1 VDAMSAPQN
10 FQVRDLLAEIR
21 DLFGSL
27 CAMTKRLLE
36 DFSPEALEETLKKRS
51 LVLCRIDAQKA
62 TLCGISGPSSW
73 AGYEQFHE
81 IQERI
86 GDCTNLDR
94 DLTVEVSHRMYAIK
108 RELAALSETSHVAQT
123 YARHCRR

>member
-1 VDAMSAPQN
+1 MTTSQN
-10 FQVRDLLAEIR
+10 FHVRDLLTEIR

-27 CAMTKRLLE
+27 CTMTKRLLE

-62 TLCGISGPSSW
+62 TLCGISGPSTW
-73 AGYEQFHE
+73 TGYEQFHE

-86 GDCTNLDR
+86 GACANLDR
-94 DLTVEVSHRMYAIK
+94 DLTAEVSRRMYAIK
-108 RELAALSETSHVAQT
+108 RELAALSETSHVART
-123 YARHCRR
+123 YARQSRR